1 MLGFL
6 HKFPYSNFHEIN
18 LDWIIN
24 TVKSYGTRIDE
35 LKAEIDD
42 AVDYLKT
49 NLENT
54 VIQVINAAIEAGSFN
69 VAVRYTAADERLDI
83 IVTES
88 GGE

>member
-24 TVKSYGTRIDE
+24 TVKSYGTLIDE

-54 VIQVINAAIEAGSFN
+54 VIQVINEAIEAGAFN

-83 IVTES
+83 IATES

>member
-1 MLGFL
+1 MLNFL
-6 HKFPYSNFHEIN
+6 HRFPYSNFHEIN

-24 TVKSYGTRIDE
+24 TVKSYGTQIDD
-35 LKAEIDD
+35 LRSEIDD

-69 VAVRYTAADERLDI
+69 VAVRYTAADERIDI
-83 IVTES
+83 IVTE
-88 GGE
+88 GN

>member
-24 TVKSYGTRIDE
+24 TVKSYGTQIDE
-35 LKAEIDD
+35 LRGKIED
-42 AVDYLKT
+42 AVDYLKN

-54 VIQVINAAIEAGSFN
+54 VIEIVNAAIEAGSFN
-69 VAVRYTAADERLDI
+69 VAVRYTESDERLDI
-83 IVTES
+83 IVTEGS
-88 GGE
+88 

>member
-24 TVKSYGTRIDE
+24 TVKSYGTQINE
-35 LKAEIDD
+35 LRVEIDD

-54 VIQVINAAIEAGSFN
+54 VIEVVNAAIEAGSFN
-69 VAVRYTAADERLDI
+69 VTVRYTAADERIDI
-83 IVTES
+83 IVTE
-88 GGE
+88 GN

>member
-24 TVKSYGTRIDE
+24 TVKSYGTQIDE
-35 LKAEIDD
+35 LRSEIDD

-54 VIQVINAAIEAGSFN
+54 VIQVVNAAIEAGSFN
-69 VAVRYTAADERLDI
+69 VAVRYTAADERIDI
-83 IVTES
+83 IVTE
-88 GGE
+88 GN

>member
-1 MLGFL
+1 MLNFL
-6 HKFPYSNFHEIN
+6 HRFPYSNFHELN
-18 LDWIIN
+18 LDWIIR
-24 TVKSYGTRIDE
+24 TVKSYGTQIDE
-35 LKAEIDD
+35 LRSEIDD

-54 VIQVINAAIEAGSFN
+54 VIQVVNAAIEAGSFN
-69 VAVRYTAADERLDI
+69 VAVRYTEADERIDI

>member
-24 TVKSYGTRIDE
+24 TVKSYGTQIDE
-35 LKAEIDD
+35 LRSEIDD

-54 VIQVINAAIEAGSFN
+54 VIQVVNAAIEAGSFN
-69 VAVRYTAADERLDI
+69 VAVRYTAADERIDI
-83 IVTES
+83 IVT

>member
-24 TVKSYGTRIDE
+24 TVKSYGTQIDE
-35 LKAEIDD
+35 LRSEIDD

-54 VIQVINAAIEAGSFN
+54 VIQVVNAAIEAGSFT

-83 IVTES
+83 IVTE
-88 GGE
+88 GE

>member
-24 TVKSYGTRIDE
+24 TVKSYGTQIDE
-35 LKAEIDD
+35 LRSEIDD

-54 VIQVINAAIEAGSFN
+54 VIQVINAAIDAGSFN

-83 IVTES
+83 IVTE
-88 GGE
+88 GE

>member
-1 MLGFL
+1 MLGFW

-24 TVKSYGTRIDE
+24 TVKSYGTQ
-35 LKAEIDD
+35 IDD
-42 AVDYLKT
+42 LRGEIEEAVDYLKT

-69 VAVRYTAADERLDI
+69 VAVQYTAADERIDI
-83 IVTES
+83 IVTE
-88 GGE
+88 GE

>member
-24 TVKSYGTRIDE
+24 TVKSYGTQIDE
-35 LKAEIDD
+35 LRTEIDD

-69 VAVRYTAADERLDI
+69 VAVRYTAADERIDI
-83 IVTES
+83 IVTE
-88 GGE
+88 GE

>member
-1 MLGFL
+1 MLEFL

-24 TVKSYGTRIDE
+24 TVKSYGTQIDE
-35 LKAEIDD
+35 LRSEIDD

-54 VIQVINAAIEAGSFN
+54 VIQVINAAIEAGSFS
-69 VAVRYTAADERLDI
+69 VAVRYTAADERIDI
-83 IVTES
+83 IVTE
-88 GGE
+88 GE